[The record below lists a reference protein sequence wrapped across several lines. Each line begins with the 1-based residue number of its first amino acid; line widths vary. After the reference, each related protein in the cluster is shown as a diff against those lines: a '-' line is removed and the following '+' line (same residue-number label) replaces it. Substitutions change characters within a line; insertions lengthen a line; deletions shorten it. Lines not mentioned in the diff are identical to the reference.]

1 MLCSNWVHLLRLNV
15 PMFVVA
21 KCGYVLQ
28 LYVLMCCDYM
38 CLCVA
43 IICAIFVATKCGY
56 VLRLHVVICCDVH
69 NVCCD

>member
-1 MLCSNWVHLLRLNV
+1 MVI
-15 PMFVVA
+15 
-21 KCGYVLQ
+21 
-28 LYVLMCCDYM
+28 CCDYM

-56 VLRLHVVICCDVH
+56 VLRLHVVICCDVR